1 MRFPRLRALLRRPA
15 RAIPFRWRLVGLTA
29 GALLPVAL
37 FAAAMLSR
45 LAAGEREANR
55 QRLVAD
61 ARTLAEGV
69 DRETIATFRALQALG
84 GSERLERGD
93 LDGFRE
99 DAVRVLRTQPTW
111 HAVLLARAD
120 GHRLLDTRRAP
131 SPPAA
136 PPRDPRSL
144 EEAVRTGEPVLGD
157 VFTSPDGE
165 LLVAARL
172 PLLHRGRVRYV
183 LSALVPADALRDL
196 VRVPGYGENPW
207 IRTLVDRSGTVVA
220 RSRAPERFVGQRA
233 TPRFLAA
240 TRDRAEGVYPDMP
253 LDGGRSYV
261 AFVHSSHAGWTAAVV
276 APVEMLDGA
285 TRRSVLTIAALG
297 VAVVLLSAGGAFLA
311 SGRFNRAIASAASS
325 AEALARGDRPR
336 VEAAGI
342 AEVARLGEALERSAD
357 LLAARER
364 ERDQHLAVAEAAR
377 AEAEA
382 ASRTKDEFLAMLGHE
397 LRNPL
402 SPIVTALELLALGG
416 NGGTREHAVI
426 RRQVDHLV
434 RLVDDLL
441 DVSRITRGKVE
452 LQPERVEV
460 RSFVARAV
468 EMATPLVEERSHR
481 LTVDVPE
488 GLAVVG
494 DPHRLAQ
501 VIANLLTNAARYTP
515 PRGRIEVRAALRG
528 GRVELAVR
536 DDGRGLAPELLSRIF
551 EPFVQAPQGQDRPQ
565 GGLGIGLALVR
576 SLVALHGGRVEAR
589 SDGPGKG
596 STFVVELPAAPRAP
610 AAPAPPPRQAAQGGA
625 PLRILVVDDNEDAAE
640 LLADV
645 LAHAGHEVRVAGDG
659 GRGLEL
665 AVRLRPDVAILDI
678 GLPVLDGYEL
688 AIQLRRRLGDAAPVV
703 IGVSGYGQ
711 PNDRERSAAAGF
723 RHHFVKPA
731 DLEALLEA
739 VAAAGRERTRAP
751 VA

>member
-1 MRFPRLRALLRRPA
+1 M
-15 RAIPFRWRLVGLTA
+15 GLTA

-37 FAAAMLSR
+37 FSAAMLSR

-69 DRETIATFRALQALG
+69 DRETTATFRALQALG

-111 HAVLLARAD
+111 HAVVLARPD
-120 GHRLLDTRRAP
+120 GLRLLDTRRT
-131 SPPAA
+131 SVPATS

-144 EEAVRTGEPVLGD
+144 AEAVGTGEPVLGD
-157 VFTSPDGE
+157 VFTGPDGA

-172 PLLHRGRVRYV
+172 PLMHRGRVRHV
-183 LSALVPADALRDL
+183 LSALIPAEALRDL
-196 VRVPGYGENPW
+196 VRVPGTGENPW

-220 RSRAPERFVGQRA
+220 RSRSPERFVGQPA
-233 TPRFLAA
+233 SPRFLEAA
-240 TRDRAEGVYPDMP
+240 RAGGEGVYRDTD

-261 AFVHSSHAGWTAAVV
+261 AFGHSARAGWTAAVV
-276 APVEMLDGA
+276 APVDMLDGA

-297 VAVVLLSAGGAFLA
+297 AAVLLVSAGGAFLA
-311 SGRFNRAIASAASS
+311 AGRFNRAIASAAAS
-325 AEALARGDRPR
+325 AEALARGARPQ
-336 VEAAGI
+336 VEAEGI

-402 SPIVTALELLALGG
+402 SPIVTALELQELGG
-416 NGGTREHAVI
+416 SGGTREHAVI

-452 LQPERVEV
+452 LQPERIEV

-501 VIANLLTNAARYTP
+501 VVANLLTNAARYTP
-515 PRGRIEVRAALRG
+515 PRGHIEVRAALRG
-528 GRVELAVR
+528 AEVELAVR
-536 DDGRGLAPELLSRIF
+536 DDGRGLAPELRSRIF

-576 SLVALHGGRVEAR
+576 SLVELHGGRVEAC

-610 AAPAPPPRQAAQGGA
+610 AASPPAPRPAAAAAAAAAAA

-665 AVRLRPDVAILDI
+665 AARFRPDVAILDI

-688 AIQLRRRLGDAAPVV
+688 AIQLRRRLGEAAPVV

-711 PNDRERSAAAGF
+711 PNDRARSAAAGF

-731 DLEALLEA
+731 DLEALLAA
-739 VAAAGRERTRAP
+739 VAAAGRERGRAP
-751 VA
+751 AMEERA

>member
-1 MRFPRLRALLRRPA
+1 M
-15 RAIPFRWRLVGLTA
+15 GLTA

-37 FAAAMLSR
+37 FSAATLSR

-69 DRETIATFRALQALG
+69 DRETTATFRALQALG

-111 HAVLLARAD
+111 HAVILARPD
-120 GHRLLDTRRAP
+120 GLRLLDTRRTSVA
-131 SPPAA
+131 ATA

-144 EEAVRTGEPVLGD
+144 AEAVGTGEPVLGD
-157 VFTSPDGE
+157 VFTGPDGA

-172 PLLHRGRVRYV
+172 PLMHRGRVRHV
-183 LSALVPADALRDL
+183 LSALIPAEALRDL
-196 VRVPGYGENPW
+196 VRVPGTGENPW

-220 RSRAPERFVGQRA
+220 RSRSPERFVGQPA
-233 TPRFLAA
+233 SPRFLEAA
-240 TRDRAEGVYPDMP
+240 RAGGEGVYRDTN

-261 AFVHSSHAGWTAAVV
+261 AFGHSARAGWTAAVV
-276 APVEMLDGA
+276 APVDMLDGA

-297 VAVVLLSAGGAFLA
+297 AAVLLVSAGGAFLA
-311 SGRFNRAIASAASS
+311 AGRFNRAIASAAAS
-325 AEALARGDRPR
+325 AEALARGARPR
-336 VEAAGI
+336 VEAEGI

-402 SPIVTALELLALGG
+402 SPIVTALELQDLGG
-416 NGGTREHAVI
+416 SGGTREHAVI

-452 LQPERVEV
+452 LQPERIEV

-501 VIANLLTNAARYTP
+501 VVANLLTNAARYTP
-515 PRGRIEVRAALRG
+515 PRGHIGVRAALRG
-528 GRVELAVR
+528 AEVELAVR
-536 DDGRGLAPELLSRIF
+536 DDGRGLAPELRSRIF

-576 SLVALHGGRVEAR
+576 SLVELHGGRVEAC
-589 SDGPGKG
+589 SEGPGKG

-610 AAPAPPPRQAAQGGA
+610 AASPPAPRPAAAAAAA

-665 AVRLRPDVAILDI
+665 AVRFRPDVALLDI

-688 AIQLRRRLGDAAPVV
+688 AVQLRRRLGEAAPVV

-711 PNDRERSAAAGF
+711 PNDRARSAAAGF

-731 DLEALLEA
+731 DLEALLAA
-739 VAAAGRERTRAP
+739 VAAAGRERGRAP
-751 VA
+751 ATEERA